1 MALVLLGL
9 AMAAISGLLLAGIVG
24 VQFSRQR
31 TLAEQVAGGQIEA
44 IRQMDYTKV
53 GTTNGDPGGTLPATS
68 AISLPGLKGTQT
80 IQVVW
85 MDDPVP
91 TAYRTYADY
100 KRVTVTIRRNSDSLV
115 LSQQSTYVGPASVS
129 AYGGAA
135 AAIVKAQVLDIG
147 NNQPVASVPV
157 SLANGPS
164 PGSSAT
170 TDANGTVIFPALT
183 PNPTSGGQ
191 QYYDLAITPPSG
203 YTALSDDVSPSAAA
217 HVQLSVGQTFNTVL
231 RIYQPATVTVSVT
244 VAGSTYTGAGTVTL
258 TSSRPTLSA
267 SLAGGAAHFTGV
279 VPGIQYTANA
289 TIGGVIFS
297 SAPQT
302 VPNNYPTDLTSSYA
316 LSLPSLVVTVLKKS
330 GTCQAVSGA
339 TVTVTGGPKSV
350 NVNQTSATDGT
361 ATFILPA
368 GGSYTIK
375 AKSGATTVTL
385 SSQTIQAAPAT
396 TSIHISISGTC
407 P

>member
-1 MALVLLGL
+1 M
-9 AMAAISGLLLAGIVG
+9 
-24 VQFSRQR
+24 SR
-31 TLAEQVAGGQIEA
+31 
-44 IRQMDYTKV
+44 
-53 GTTNGDPGGTLPATS
+53 
-68 AISLPGLKGTQT
+68 
-80 IQVVW
+80 
-85 MDDPVP
+85 
-91 TAYRTYADY
+91 
-100 KRVTVTIRRNSDSLV
+100 
-115 LSQQSTYVGPASVS
+115 QSTYVGPASVS

-183 PNPTSGGQ
+183 PNPSSGTQ
-191 QYYDLAITPPSG
+191 KYYDLAVTPPIG
-203 YTALSDDVSPSAAA
+203 YTALSDDVSPSTAA

-267 SLAGGAAHFTGV
+267 SLAGGVAQFTGV
-279 VPGIQYTANA
+279 VPGVQYTANA
-289 TIGGVIFS
+289 TIGGVAFS

-350 NVNQTSATDGT
+350 NVNTTSASDGT
-361 ATFILPA
+361 AAFILPA

-385 SSQTIQAAPAT
+385 SGQTIQAAPAHDEHPHLDLRDVPVST
-396 TSIHISISGTC
+396 RGQAAPARSRPRLAGPDRPLSGERFYSDRAAGGAGDPRDRHAGHHEHAREHGLGRERPSSPTARFKLRREPRPTRSWSSSGRPTRRSRRC
-407 P
+407 HRSSPWEERS